1 MRLVLTTT
9 AAAVLV
15 AGIAMLIRDYTIIR
29 RTWAA
34 EVSTE
39 ASVLVLALG
48 PALDFDDQRVAQ
60 QYLDALQARRPIRV
74 AALYDAAGHLFASYR
89 SSVSEALPASSPRPT
104 SVELTG
110 ARAELVQPV
119 VRGSETIGYLYLMA
133 QYDITGRIYAYLSI
147 FGLVMCVSL
156 AVAYVFSSRLQ
167 RGIMEPLQSIGATAR
182 KLVDERDYSLRVQA
196 TTSEEFRIVVD
207 ALNNMLQEVQAAARL
222 QEEANRSLREEVA
235 IRKAAE
241 DALALSDRRK
251 DDFLAT
257 LAHELRNP
265 LAPIRQG
272 IRLLERSDVG
282 AERSQWAR
290 EMIERQVKR
299 MALMLDDLLEVSR
312 ITRGRLELKKEAVE
326 LSALIKAAVE
336 TSMPLIDSKRQRLAI
351 DVPAHP
357 VHLLVDA
364 LRMSQSISNLL
375 TNASK
380 YTDPEGRIA
389 LRVHVSAEALC
400 ISVTDSGIGLDPQ
413 VIPSLFQMFSQV
425 DPAIDRAEGGLGIGL
440 ALVKGF
446 VELHGGEVEARS
458 EGLGKGS
465 EFTIRLPPAAVIS
478 QAAPAAMHEPSNEPQ
493 AAGHKVLVADDNKD
507 AADSMAMLL
516 EFAGFEM
523 LVAHEGREALRKIM
537 TEKPAAA
544 ILDIGMADMTGYEIA
559 RRVRSSGDARTY
571 LIAVTGW
578 GQAEDVARAKE
589 AGFDEHLTKPVD
601 PARIE
606 ALLRERLS
614 R

>member
-1 MRLVLTTT
+1 MRLVLMTT

-15 AGIAMLIRDYTIIR
+15 AGLAMLARDYTIIR

-39 ASVLVLALG
+39 AGVLALAIG
-48 PALDFDDQRVAQ
+48 PALDFDDAPVAQ
-60 QYLDALQARRPIRV
+60 QYLEALQARPQIRV
-74 AALYDAAGHLFASYR
+74 AALYDIHGNLFASYR
-89 SSVSEALPASSPRPT
+89 SSLREPLPATSPPP
-104 SVELTG
+104 SEVSLSG
-110 ARAELVQPV
+110 ARAQLVQPI

-133 QYDITGRIYAYLSI
+133 QYDIKGRIYAYLSI

-156 AVAYVFSSRLQ
+156 AVAYVFSRRLQ
-167 RGIMEPLQSIGATAR
+167 QGIMQPLQSIGATAR

-196 TTSEEFRIVVD
+196 TASDEFRIVVD
-207 ALNNMLQEVQAAARL
+207 ALNNMLQEVQSAAQS
-222 QEEANRSLREEVA
+222 QEDANRSLREEVA
-235 IRKAAE
+235 TRKAAQA
-241 DALALSDRRK
+241 ALALSDRRK
-251 DDFLAT
+251 DEFLAT

-272 IRLLERSDVG
+272 VRILEHGDAG

-312 ITRGRLELKKEAVE
+312 ITRGRLELKKEPVE
-326 LSALIKAAVE
+326 LLVLTKAAIE
-336 TSMPLIDSKRQRLAI
+336 TSIPLVDSKRQRLT
-351 DVPAHP
+351 VNMPSHP
-357 VHLLVDA
+357 VYLLVDP
-364 LRMSQSISNLL
+364 LRISQSISNLL

-380 YTDPEGRIA
+380 YTDPEGAIA
-389 LRVHVSAEALC
+389 LVVQVSAEAVR
-400 ISVTDSGIGLDPQ
+400 ITVTDSGIGIDPP

-446 VELHGGEVEARS
+446 VELHGGSVDAHS

-465 EFTIRLPPAAVIS
+465 EFTIKLPSSVVLSGLDPPAID
-478 QAAPAAMHEPSNEPQ
+478 EPNTPRPD
-493 AAGHKVLVADDNKD
+493 ADRHKVLVADDNRD

-516 EFAGFEM
+516 EIAGYEVFI
-523 LVAHEGREALRKIM
+523 AHEGQEALRKIM
-537 TEKPAAA
+537 TDKPAAA

-559 RRVRSSGDARTY
+559 RRVRSAGDIRTY

-601 PARIE
+601 PDRIE
-606 ALLRERLS
+606 ALLRARLS
-614 R
+614 